1 MIRPDIK
8 IPMKIVT
15 AVLAL
20 GLAAGAFAAATT
32 PAAPPSTSP
41 AAPAKGYHASKKS
54 DVYHLPTCASAKSIS
69 KENLVVFASKE
80 EAQKKDYRP
89 CAVCKP

>member
-1 MIRPDIK
+1 
-8 IPMKIVT
+8 MKIVT

-20 GLAAGAFAAATT
+20 GLVAGAFAAATT
-32 PAAPPSTSP
+32 PTTPP

-54 DVYHLPTCASAKSIS
+54 DVYHLPACASAKSIS